1 MIPEREPREPDEEL
15 PFTAGFAIVLALG
28 AAYLQFA
35 IFVVPVVFEW
45 AHPESLKS
53 PARLGIAAILAYGGA
68 FALATRRIH
77 DAPGEALGFV
87 HAPRQGWTAALLLL
101 PSIVLISELDNIV
114 KLLLPV
120 GEAADTPA
128 VQGLYLVEWAVFLIA
143 VLPVVEEVFFRGLLQ
158 PPLVRAWGRRRGVL
172 ACSAVAGIAFSVGLF
187 NYAMLPIV
195 AARGLLLGLLRESAG
210 SLLPGLVLNVA
221 FGAIA
226 VLAMRGFFGIP
237 GFDDAES
244 AHTPLLWLAPAA
256 ISTGAGLG
264 LCRAL
269 LRARERLERAQAEE
283 HSM

>member
-1 MIPEREPREPDEEL
+1 MIPEREPEEEL

-35 IFVVPVVFEW
+35 IAVAFLW
-45 AHPESLKS
+45 SYPESLGS

-87 HAPRQGWTAALLLL
+87 HSPHQGWMAALLLL
-101 PSIVLISELDNIV
+101 PSIVLISEVDNV
-114 KLLLPV
+114 FKVLVPPRA
-120 GEAADTPA
+120 AADAPTTG
-128 VQGLYLVEWAVFLIA
+128 GLYLVEWAVLLIA

-158 PPLVRAWGRRRGVL
+158 PPLVRAWGRTRGVL
-172 ACSAVAGIAFSVGLF
+172 ACGAIAGFAFSVGLF
-187 NYAMLPIV
+187 NYALFPIV

-226 VLAMRGFFGIP
+226 MLAMREFFGIP
-237 GFDDAES
+237 GFDDGNS
-244 AHTPLLWLAPAA
+244 AHTPLFWLAPAA
-256 ISTGAGLG
+256 VSTGAGIG
-264 LCRAL
+264 LCRVL
-269 LRARERLERAQAEE
+269 LRARERLERPE
-283 HSM
+283 HDV